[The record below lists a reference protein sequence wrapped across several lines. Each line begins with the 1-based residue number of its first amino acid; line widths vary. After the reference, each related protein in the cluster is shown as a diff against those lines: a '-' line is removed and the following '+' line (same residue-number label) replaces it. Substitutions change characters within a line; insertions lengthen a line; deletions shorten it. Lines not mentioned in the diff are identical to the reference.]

1 MIETMRQN
9 YILGKEFQAF
19 PTFLDSNFSW
29 WAQCCHL
36 CLKRSNSLWV
46 RQRCKK
52 AADFRLELE
61 IKVAAKLRRH
71 TISVAEEKSGSDWKA
86 VSFGISKEDLEA
98 IFLLTFGGFFFS
110 KILHLEK
117 YKILPLEK
125 HTSRDDW
132 ESEARSS
139 NRVNCIALNNHCRF
153 D

>member
-9 YILGKEFQAF
+9 YILGKDFQAL
-19 PTFLDSNFSW
+19 PTFLYSNFSW

-46 RQRCKK
+46 RQSCKK
-52 AADFRLELE
+52 AADFRLELG

-86 VSFGISKEDLEA
+86 VSFG
-98 IFLLTFGGFFFS
+98 GGSVFC
-110 KILHLEK
+110 KHLEVFSSQK
-117 YKILPLEK
+117 YFTSKNTKYFPSKNPLLEMIGK
-125 HTSRDDW
+125 
-132 ESEARSS
+132 ARLDL
-139 NRVNCIALNNHCRF
+139 VNCIALNNHCRL